1 MGNCVNLRILAESWF
16 DHEAT
21 KYDKKYSKE
30 EIKVEEPELMVILSF
45 GGQYDV

>member
-30 EIKVEEPELMVILSF
+30 EKKVEEPELMVILSF